1 MLANTSEPIIERI
14 ALANFFLIKSREDNR
29 TCLLSNCRR
38 IISAIISNNKNIDKL
53 LRVILYTDAVD
64 KVANY
69 RIFVARRNQNSLA
82 VVFLSGKLRRLFS
95 QGNKHVDDLISVATG
110 EHYENTHVEKIHKRK
125 GR

>member
-1 MLANTSEPIIERI
+1 MPSAVIKDFIHLTEVVNVQNVIRIKDKIRFIFVICIMLANTSESVIERI

-69 RIFVARRNQNSLA
+69 RIFVARRIRTA
-82 VVFLSGKLRRLFS
+82 
-95 QGNKHVDDLISVATG
+95 
-110 EHYENTHVEKIHKRK
+110 
-125 GR
+125 